1 MIAERTFCLLSELGV
16 GGWGRGLWNCVWIT
30 FATDVGL
37 SYVLFHSF
45 TCCQRPRP
53 FNQSW
58 QNWILPLWWKVEIM
72 KHPSLHSTPP
82 SIKCVVPQRYFD
94 SDKKF
99 IIFLI
104 ENVRIIDWHLWIH
117 TPQSTHSLSTGVKLT
132 KLSLGMTP
140 GLCAVYECFLPN
152 SVEHHLKLGSPLVCG
167 P

>member
-1 MIAERTFCLLSELGV
+1 MIRRSASCLSWEWV
-16 GGWGRGLWNCVWIT
+16 GGWGASCVIVCGSHLQRT
-30 FATDVGL
+30 SVSAT
-37 SYVLFHSF
+37 SSF

-140 GLCAVYECFLPN
+140 GLCAVYECFLPY